1 MQGLRDGGG
10 LGASN
15 AGSDQGSEEFPR
27 RSTASKNNN
36 TNQNIDVHANNLGR
50 GSRMTSRG
58 GIDNPQN
65 IDTDRQGNTNNTAAE
80 PGRRNVRNQRD
91 RPENPGSERDRNELI
106 GDAQNVVQ
114 EEEILD
120 LKYGAHHVIM
130 LFTPV
135 TLCMAVVVATI
146 SSITFYS
153 TKVHTPTQYFIQSL
167 F

>member
-10 LGASN
+10 GGATN
-15 AGSDQGSEEFPR
+15 ASSDQGAEEFPR
-27 RSTASKNNN
+27 RSTASKNKN
-36 TNQNIDVHANNLGR
+36 TSQNIDVHAKNLGG

-65 IDTDRQGNTNNTAAE
+65 IDTDRQGNTNNTASE
-80 PGRRNVRNQRD
+80 PGRGNVRSQRD
-91 RPENPGSERDRNELI
+91 RPENPGSEQDRNVHEEVI
-106 GDAQNVVQ
+106 VQ

-153 TKVHTPTQYFIQSL
+153 TKVHTPT
-167 F
+167 